1 MVPVDEAGRA
11 AQVLRDQALFQE
23 QAQKAAED
31 KARDTEAR
39 IAQIRQDEDMA
50 EAMARLEEEEDRRHA
65 RTVARRKVT
74 DARHYRKKKARKLA
88 QAEAAAA
95 AAAASG

>member
-23 QAQKAAED
+23 QAQKVAED
-31 KARDTEAR
+31 KAHDSEAR
-39 IAQIRQDEDMA
+39 IAQIRRDEDMA

-65 RTVARRKVT
+65 RTAARRKVT
-74 DARHYRKKKARKLA
+74 DAKHYRKKRARQLEERA
-88 QAEAAAA
+88 RLER